1 MVSYWRQYPDIEV
14 KLQAVREFIEQ
25 RVQISNTDI
34 ESAIIAMNAAGGKYL
49 RPAFFFMFTG
59 FTGHKQY
66 SDNDRITVAASLEIL
81 HMATL
86 IHDDIIDDSPLR
98 RGQVSVQARYGK
110 DVAVYTGDFLFT
122 VFFELVIET
131 MQGSPY
137 LAVNAQAM
145 KKILLGELDQMYL
158 RFNQEQTVDNYL
170 QSCAGKTAEL
180 FRLACE
186 EGAYFSDADTATVE
200 LAGRIGLNI
209 GLAFQILDDILDYTA
224 QEGELQKPVLE
235 DLATGVYT
243 LPLLAA
249 YEDHAQDFKPY
260 LDKGLN
266 ISHED
271 IRTVARMVRDFRGVD
286 KARDLAKSF
295 TQRAL
300 DDIKRLPDTPSRA
313 NLIKLTRQLLHR
325 TR

>member
-1 MVSYWRQYPDIEV
+1 MVSYWQQYPIIESR
-14 KLQAVREFIEQ
+14 LRDVRERIEQ

-34 ESAIIAMNAAGGKYL
+34 QSAIVSLNRAGGKYL
-49 RPAFFFMFTG
+49 RPAFFYLFTG
-59 FTGHKQY
+59 FGSTPRVRQEQLV
-66 SDNDRITVAASLEIL
+66 DIAASLEIL

-98 RGQVSVQARYGK
+98 RGAISVQAQYGK

-122 VFFELVIET
+122 VFFELTIEA
-131 MQGSPY
+131 MGGSPY

-145 KKILLGELDQMYL
+145 KKILMGELDQMYL
-158 RFNQEQTVDNYL
+158 RFNQQQSIDNYL

-186 EGAYFSDADTATVE
+186 EGAYFSGADEDTVVR
-200 LAGRIGLNI
+200 AGRIGKHI

-224 QEGELQKPVLE
+224 KPGVLNKPVLE

-249 YEDHAQDFKPY
+249 YEGHAEAFKPL
-260 LDKGLN
+260 LDKRQN
-266 ISHED
+266 ITPQD
-271 IRTVARMVRDFRGVD
+271 IKQVAKLVQQYHGVD
-286 KARDLAKSF
+286 IARERARAF
-295 TQRAL
+295 TQLAL
-300 DDIKRLPDTPSRA
+300 DDLEQLPDIPARRDA
-313 NLIKLTRQLLHR
+313 LKLTQQLLHR